1 MGRYFTLSVIFLML
15 VGGTGFALPDWIN
28 IYDFYGSPSSGSL
41 GPSAADTNIR
51 NATTS
56 FQNRD
61 SSSSVNQPHNALQ
74 FKGVVLPN
82 GTNNYFYKIPSSGS
96 LVLTLTDIETSHAS
110 PVFMPMRGGGFGP
123 STTSFQNRDSFSSVS
138 QTHTTLQLKDRW
150 LFDFLPGGHPRHPHH
165 ASRRRHLFNDQ

>member
-1 MGRYFTLSVIFLML
+1 MGRFTLSVIFLML

-41 GPSAADTNIR
+41 GPSAADTDIS
-51 NATTS
+51 NASRVFRPMPDGGFGPSTTS

-61 SSSSVNQPHNALQ
+61 SFSSVNQPHTALQ

-96 LVLTLTDIETSHAS
+96 LAPTAADVDI
-110 PVFMPMRGGGFGP
+110 R
-123 STTSFQNRDSFSSVS
+123 N
-138 QTHTTLQLKDRW
+138 
-150 LFDFLPGGHPRHPHH
+150 
-165 ASRRRHLFNDQ
+165 ASRVLDPCPTEGLVHIQPPFKIATASLR

>member
-41 GPSAADTNIR
+41 GPNAADTNIS
-51 NATTS
+51 NAS
-56 FQNRD
+56 R
-61 SSSSVNQPHNALQ
+61 
-74 FKGVVLPN
+74 
-82 GTNNYFYKIPSSGS
+82 
-96 LVLTLTDIETSHAS
+96 
-110 PVFMPMRGGGFGP
+110 VFTPMPDRGFGP
-123 STTSFQNRDSFSSVS
+123 ATTSFQNRDSFSSVS
-138 QTHTTLQLKDRW
+138 QTHATLQLKDRW